1 MTSRSPVSASP
12 TSRRGGVP
20 RARVVGC
27 LAAALLTAAAWRP
40 VEAADWPQHPRL
52 VLTSVAEA
60 RVRERVGRDPT
71 MALVRDAT
79 LATATAML
87 DRRTCEYRIPDGKR
101 LLSESR
107 HALGIVLHSAAAW
120 RLTGE
125 RRFFDRCRRELD
137 AACAL
142 PDWNPSHFLDVAEMA
157 TAVAIGLDWLYV
169 ELPDDA
175 RRRYREALEAK
186 AIGPAREQFARGR
199 FWTTA
204 RNNWSQVCCAGIA
217 LASAATAESETDLA
231 ATPFDDCLRVIEAS
245 DRFYAPD
252 GGYPEGPA
260 YWDYGTAYHVLGL
273 AVAEDL
279 GRKPAISRPLLDG
292 ARFMTHMRGPTG
304 TFFNFAD
311 ARPST
316 DQLTPAR
323 GWLITRAADEA
334 LAVDLREG
342 LLARSRRL
350 LERGADDRFFA
361 LHLAW
366 LPEEPR
372 QAPPLPDA
380 AAFRGEQP
388 VALMRTSWQD
398 PRGIFIGAKGGTP
411 KASHGH
417 MDCGS
422 FVVEALGRRWIHD
435 LGGDNY
441 NLPGYFG
448 TTRWNYYRLNARS
461 HNVLLIGDAMQDP
474 TCEPCPLVE
483 ARCDEPPYSATFDLG
498 PAYVVSGKPLAK
510 TVRRTVS
517 LDPKTRA
524 IRIRDEVEKPVA
536 DVRWQC
542 LIDVTPDLDANRAV
556 LSHGADAIGLEIR
569 PGTARWNVEPAI
581 PPTPE
586 ERRNEGFR
594 MLFCTIPAA
603 ERLEI
608 EVTITPRPTLD
619 GK

>member
-1 MTSRSPVSASP
+1 MDTESCMSGSP

-20 RARVVGC
+20 RAWVVGC
-27 LAAALLTAAAWRP
+27 LMAALVTAAAWRP
-40 VEAADWPQHPRL
+40 AGAADWPPHPRL
-52 VLTSVAEA
+52 VLTPAAEA
-60 RVRERVGRDPT
+60 RMRERIDRDPT
-71 MALVRDAT
+71 IALVRDAT

-107 HALGIVLHSAAAW
+107 HALAIVLHTAAAW

-125 RRFFDRCRRELD
+125 RRFFDRCCRELD

-157 TAVAIGLDWLYV
+157 TAVAIGLDWLHG
-169 ELPDDA
+169 ELPDEA

-186 AIGPAREQFARGR
+186 AIGPAREQLASKRP
-199 FWTTA
+199 WTKVS
-204 RNNWSQVCCAGIA
+204 NNWSQVCGTGIA
-217 LASAATAESETDLA
+217 LAAAATAESAKELA
-231 ATPFDDCLRVIEAS
+231 ATPFDDCLRVVEAS
-245 DRFYAPD
+245 ARFYAPD
-252 GGYPEGPA
+252 GGYPEGPS

-279 GRKPAISRPLLDG
+279 GRKPAIPRPLLDG

-311 ARPST
+311 AGPST

-323 GWLITRAADEA
+323 GWLITRAADDA

-342 LLARSRRL
+342 LVARRRRL
-350 LERGADDRFFA
+350 LERGADDRFFP

-372 QAPPLPDA
+372 QASSLPDA
-380 AAFRGEQP
+380 ATFRGEQP
-388 VALMRTSWQD
+388 VALLRSSWND
-398 PRGIFIGAKGGTP
+398 PRAVFVGMKGGTP

-417 MDCGS
+417 MDCGG

-448 TTRWNYYRLNARS
+448 KGRWNYYRLNARS

-474 TCEPCPLVE
+474 TCEPCPLV
-483 ARCDEPPYSATFDLG
+483 ATRCDEPPYSATFDLT
-498 PAYVVSGKPLAK
+498 PAYVAAGKPLAK
-510 TVRRTVS
+510 AVRRTVS
-517 LDPKTRA
+517 LDPKTRT
-524 IRIRDEVEKPVA
+524 IRIRDDVEAPTA

-542 LIDVTPDLDANRAV
+542 LIDVKPDLEANRAI
-556 LSHGADAIGLEIR
+556 LARGDDAVVLEIR
-569 PGTARWNVEPAI
+569 PKTARWNVEPSL
-581 PPTPE
+581 PSTPE
-586 ERRNEGFR
+586 ERRNEGFQT
-594 MLFCTIPAA
+594 LFCTIQAA
-603 ERLEI
+603 DRLEI
-608 EVTITPRPTLD
+608 DVTITPGPAKAR
-619 GK
+619 K